1 MPAVASRDD
10 AGTPGRAEDE
20 LRPVTALF
28 ADIVGSMA
36 LGERLAPDEVK
47 ALVGECVSRMS
58 RAIEEFGGTV
68 QAYMGDGICAY
79 FGVPVAHEDD
89 PERAGRA
96 ALRIVELVGEYA
108 RDVAVAWGIEGFNV
122 RVGIN
127 SGQAAV
133 GPVGAGAPQ
142 EVALGDTPNVA
153 ARLQSLAEPGT
164 IALGGGT
171 AERLAQRFV
180 LEPIGEVSV
189 KGRNEPVAAW
199 RLLRARVAARET
211 PANPLVG
218 RDGELERLRG
228 AVEELAA
235 GRGQVLLIVGDAGI
249 GKTRLLDELR
259 AIAGARVTWLEGE
272 CVSYGGELLLWPC
285 VQILKSWLGVEDA
298 EPDVAVR
305 TKLRAR
311 LGPRLPEALPGLARL
326 LAIRLEPSVE
336 ARPGSLSPDEL
347 AAEIRAAYRAWVE
360 SLAAERPVVVALE
373 DAHWA
378 DASTRELAEELLELT
393 DRAPVLVAVTTRQ
406 DPASEGFRFR
416 LRVLADYPHRTL
428 ELMLGPLS
436 DDAAGG
442 LLAAMLPGALDA
454 GARREIVERAEGN
467 PLYLEE
473 LLRALVEGGGLVRRR
488 TWTLN
493 HTAAAELLPP
503 AIENLLV
510 ARVDRLPEEARRL
523 AQVAAV
529 AGRSFPVR
537 VLEQV
542 VGTEEVERTLPI
554 LLRAEIVREVRR
566 YPELECTF
574 KHGLLQEAALSTLTA
589 ERRRDLHGR
598 VARGFEEVF
607 ADSLEEHLEI
617 LAQLYARSDEL
628 ETALEYL
635 LRAAARAEEFDAG
648 PQAVELRRRADKVKA
663 RIATRGS

>member
-47 ALVGECVSRMS
+47 VLVGECVSRMS

-68 QAYMGDGICAY
+68 QAYMGDGICGY

-96 ALRIVELVGEYA
+96 ALRIVELVSEYA

-164 IALGGGT
+164 IALGGAT

-189 KGRNEPVAAW
+189 KGRNEPVTAW
-199 RLLRARVAARET
+199 RLVRARVAARET
-211 PANPLVG
+211 PPNPLVG

-326 LAIRLEPSVE
+326 LAIRLEPGVE

-360 SLAAERPVVVALE
+360 SLAAERPVVIALE

-436 DDAAGG
+436 DEAAGR
-442 LLAAMLPGALDA
+442 LLATMVPGVLDA

-510 ARVDRLPEEARRL
+510 ARVDRLPEEARQL

-537 VLEQV
+537 VLEHV
-542 VGTEEVERTLPI
+542 VGTEQVERTLPI

-574 KHGLLQEAALSTLTA
+574 KHGLFQEAALSTLTA

-598 VARGFEEVF
+598 VARAFEDVF

-617 LAQLYARSDEL
+617 LAQLYARSNEL
-628 ETALEYL
+628 ERALEYL
-635 LRAAARAEEFDAG
+635 VRAAARAEEFDAG
-648 PQAVELRRRADKVKA
+648 AQAVELRRRADKVKA
-663 RIATRGS
+663 RLATRGS

>member
-1 MPAVASRDD
+1 
-10 AGTPGRAEDE
+10 
-20 LRPVTALF
+20 
-28 ADIVGSMA
+28 
-36 LGERLAPDEVK
+36 
-47 ALVGECVSRMS
+47 
-58 RAIEEFGGTV
+58 
-68 QAYMGDGICAY
+68 
-79 FGVPVAHEDD
+79 
-89 PERAGRA
+89 
-96 ALRIVELVGEYA
+96 
-108 RDVAVAWGIEGFNV
+108 
-122 RVGIN
+122 
-127 SGQAAV
+127 
-133 GPVGAGAPQ
+133 
-142 EVALGDTPNVA
+142 
-153 ARLQSLAEPGT
+153 
-164 IALGGGT
+164 
-171 AERLAQRFV
+171 V

-199 RLLRARVAARET
+199 RLVRARVAARET
-211 PANPLVG
+211 PRNPLVG

-259 AIAGARVTWLEGE
+259 EIAGARVTWLEGE
-272 CVSYGGELLLWPC
+272 CVSYGEELLLWPC

-311 LGPRLPEALPGLARL
+311 LGARLPEALPGLARL
-326 LAIRLEPSVE
+326 LAIRLEPGVE
-336 ARPGSLSPDEL
+336 ARLGSLSPDEL
-347 AAEIRAAYRAWVE
+347 AAEIRTAYRAWVE

-378 DASTRELAEELLELT
+378 DASTRDLAEELLELT

-436 DDAAGG
+436 DEAAGR

-607 ADSLEEHLEI
+607 ADSLEEHLEL

-635 LRAAARAEEFDAG
+635 VRAAARAEEFDAG
-648 PQAVELRRRADKVKA
+648 AQAVELRRRADKVKA
-663 RIATRGS
+663 RLATRGS

>member
-47 ALVGECVSRMS
+47 VLVGECVSRMS

-68 QAYMGDGICAY
+68 QAYMGDGICGY

-96 ALRIVELVGEYA
+96 ALRIVELVSEYA

-164 IALGGGT
+164 IALGGAT

-189 KGRNEPVAAW
+189 KGRNEPVTAW
-199 RLLRARVAARET
+199 RLVRARVAARET
-211 PANPLVG
+211 PPNPLVG

-326 LAIRLEPSVE
+326 LAIRLEPGVE

-378 DASTRELAEELLELT
+378 DASTRDLAEELLELT

-436 DDAAGG
+436 DEAAGR
-442 LLAAMLPGALDA
+442 LLATMVPGVLDA

-510 ARVDRLPEEARRL
+510 ARVDRLPEEARQL

-537 VLEQV
+537 VLEHV
-542 VGTEEVERTLPI
+542 VGTEQVERTLPI

-574 KHGLLQEAALSTLTA
+574 KHGLFQEAALSTLTA

-598 VARGFEEVF
+598 VARAFEDVF

-617 LAQLYARSDEL
+617 LAQLYARSNEL
-628 ETALEYL
+628 ERALEYL
-635 LRAAARAEEFDAG
+635 VRAAARAEEFDAG
-648 PQAVELRRRADKVKA
+648 AQAVELRRRADKVKA
-663 RIATRGS
+663 RLATRGS

>member
-199 RLLRARVAARET
+199 RLVRARVAARET

-218 RDGELERLRG
+218 RDREFERLRG

-259 AIAGARVTWLEGE
+259 AIAGTRVTWLEGE

-311 LGPRLPEALPGLARL
+311 LGARLPEALPGLARL
-326 LAIRLEPSVE
+326 LAIRLEPGVE
-336 ARPGSLSPDEL
+336 APGSLSPDEL

-428 ELMLGPLS
+428 ELTLGPLS
-436 DDAAGG
+436 DEAAGW
-442 LLAAMLPGALDA
+442 LLAAMLPGVLDE

-473 LLRALVEGGGLVRRR
+473 LLRVLVEGGGLVRRR

-510 ARVDRLPEEARRL
+510 ARVDRLPDEARQL

-537 VLEQV
+537 VLEHV

-574 KHGLLQEAALSTLTA
+574 KHGLLQEAALSTLTT

-628 ETALEYL
+628 ERALEYL
-635 LRAAARAEEFDAG
+635 ERAAARAEEFDAG

>member
-199 RLLRARVAARET
+199 RLVRARVAARET

-218 RDGELERLRG
+218 RDREFERLRG

-259 AIAGARVTWLEGE
+259 AIAGTRVTWLEGE

-311 LGPRLPEALPGLARL
+311 LGARLPEALPGLARL
-326 LAIRLEPSVE
+326 LAIRLEPGVE
-336 ARPGSLSPDEL
+336 APGSLSPDEL

-428 ELMLGPLS
+428 ELTLGPLS
-436 DDAAGG
+436 DEAAGW
-442 LLAAMLPGALDA
+442 LLAAMLPGVLDE

-473 LLRALVEGGGLVRRR
+473 LLRVLVEGGGLVRRR

-510 ARVDRLPEEARRL
+510 ARVDRLPEEARQL

-537 VLEQV
+537 VLEHV

-574 KHGLLQEAALSTLTA
+574 KHGLLQEAALSTLTT

-628 ETALEYL
+628 ERALEYL
-635 LRAAARAEEFDAG
+635 ERAAARAEEFDAG

>member
-47 ALVGECVSRMS
+47 VLVGECVSRMS

-68 QAYMGDGICAY
+68 QAYMGDGICGY

-96 ALRIVELVGEYA
+96 ALRIVELVSEYA

-164 IALGGGT
+164 IALGGAT

-189 KGRNEPVAAW
+189 KGRNEPVTAW
-199 RLLRARVAARET
+199 RLVRARVAARET
-211 PANPLVG
+211 PPNPLVG

-326 LAIRLEPSVE
+326 LAIRLEPGVE

-436 DDAAGG
+436 DEAAGR
-442 LLAAMLPGALDA
+442 LLATMVPGVLDA

-510 ARVDRLPEEARRL
+510 ARVDRLPE
-523 AQVAAV
+523 
-529 AGRSFPVR
+529 
-537 VLEQV
+537 
-542 VGTEEVERTLPI
+542 
-554 LLRAEIVREVRR
+554 
-566 YPELECTF
+566 
-574 KHGLLQEAALSTLTA
+574 
-589 ERRRDLHGR
+589 
-598 VARGFEEVF
+598 
-607 ADSLEEHLEI
+607 
-617 LAQLYARSDEL
+617 
-628 ETALEYL
+628 
-635 LRAAARAEEFDAG
+635 
-648 PQAVELRRRADKVKA
+648 
-663 RIATRGS
+663 

>member
-199 RLLRARVAARET
+199 RLVRARVAARET

-218 RDGELERLRG
+218 RDREFERLRG

-311 LGPRLPEALPGLARL
+311 LGARLPEALPGLARL
-326 LAIRLEPSVE
+326 LAIRLEPGVE
-336 ARPGSLSPDEL
+336 APGSLSPDEL

-428 ELMLGPLS
+428 ELTLGPLS
-436 DDAAGG
+436 DEAAGW
-442 LLAAMLPGALDA
+442 LLAAMLPGVLDE

-473 LLRALVEGGGLVRRR
+473 LLRVLVEGGGLVRRR

-510 ARVDRLPEEARRL
+510 ARVDRLPEEARQL

-537 VLEQV
+537 VLEHV

-574 KHGLLQEAALSTLTA
+574 KHGLLQEAALSTLTT

-628 ETALEYL
+628 ERALEYL
-635 LRAAARAEEFDAG
+635 ERAAARAEEFDAG

>member
-153 ARLQSLAEPGT
+153 ARLQTLAEPGT
-164 IALGGGT
+164 IALGSGT

-199 RLLRARVAARET
+199 RLVRARVAARET

-218 RDGELERLRG
+218 RDREFERLRG

-259 AIAGARVTWLEGE
+259 AIAGTRVTWLEGE

-311 LGPRLPEALPGLARL
+311 LGARLPEALPGLARL
-326 LAIRLEPSVE
+326 LAIRLEPGVE
-336 ARPGSLSPDEL
+336 APGSLSPDEL

-428 ELMLGPLS
+428 ELTLGPLS
-436 DDAAGG
+436 DEAAGW
-442 LLAAMLPGALDA
+442 LLAAMLPGVLDE

-473 LLRALVEGGGLVRRR
+473 LLRVLVEGGGLVRRR

-510 ARVDRLPEEARRL
+510 ARVDRLPEEARQL

-537 VLEQV
+537 VLEHV

-574 KHGLLQEAALSTLTA
+574 KHGLLQEAALSTLTT

-628 ETALEYL
+628 ERALEYL
-635 LRAAARAEEFDAG
+635 ERAAARAEEFDAG

>member
-47 ALVGECVSRMS
+47 VLVGECVSRMS

-68 QAYMGDGICAY
+68 QAYMGDGICGY

-96 ALRIVELVGEYA
+96 ALRIVELVSEYA

-164 IALGGGT
+164 IALGGAT

-189 KGRNEPVAAW
+189 KGRNEPVTAW
-199 RLLRARVAARET
+199 RLVRARVAARET
-211 PANPLVG
+211 PPNPLVG

-326 LAIRLEPSVE
+326 LAIRLEPGVE

-436 DDAAGG
+436 DEAAGR
-442 LLAAMLPGALDA
+442 LLATMVPGVLDA

-493 HTAAAELLPP
+493 HTAASELLPP

-510 ARVDRLPEEARRL
+510 ARVDRLPEEARQL

-537 VLEQV
+537 VLEHV
-542 VGTEEVERTLPI
+542 VGTEQVERTLPI

-574 KHGLLQEAALSTLTA
+574 KHGLFQEAALSTLTA

-598 VARGFEEVF
+598 VARAFEDVF

-617 LAQLYARSDEL
+617 LAQLYARSNEL
-628 ETALEYL
+628 ERALEYL
-635 LRAAARAEEFDAG
+635 VRAAARAEEFDAG
-648 PQAVELRRRADKVKA
+648 AQAVELRRRADKVKA
-663 RIATRGS
+663 RLATRGS